1 MSIIA
6 NVNAQWWKPQHHYYD
21 TVEYVVMYE
30 LTFREDTAHLDCY
43 RTENHMLSIGKK
55 RDVSSFRGYGTYR
68 HNMELKK
75 AGDSGLTEELI
86 KTGRI
91 GKVFSDVPSSAIRC
105 SIFKNMTSKNITTID
120 HIYMQGM
127 YEYEESFNA
136 FNWQIT
142 AETDT
147 INNYVCQK
155 AICDFGG
162 RTWEA
167 WFTSELP
174 FSDGP
179 YKFCNLLNIFMI
191 VIKLGNYRCT
201 HQYISMYVAKFG
213 YIFKNT
219 FLRIYIRYCSDNAV
233 FGMPEVSLGIT
244 PGFGGTQR
252 LARAISVSKA
262 KEMLF
267 TGKSVKADEA
277 YRIGLVNCV
286 YPQAELMAGAM
297 KLAETIARNAPIA
310 VRQCKKAV
318 NEGLDVDLEAGL
330 SLESKLFGDC
340 FETQDQREGMSAFL
354 EKRKGV
360 QFVNG

>member
-1 MSIIA
+1 MKKSLILLAFMSIIA

-21 TVEYVVMYE
+21 TVEYVVLYE

-179 YKFCNLLNIFMI
+179 YKFCGLPGLILNIADTE
-191 VIKLGNYRCT
+191 NHY
-201 HQYISMYVAKFG
+201 SWKFLS
-213 YIFKNT
+213 IE
-219 FLRIYIRYCSDNAV
+219 RPS
-233 FGMPEVSLGIT
+233 
-244 PGFGGTQR
+244 
-252 LARAISVSKA
+252 
-262 KEMLF
+262 
-267 TGKSVKADEA
+267 
-277 YRIGLVNCV
+277 
-286 YPQAELMAGAM
+286 ELMMVYEVINDRIQTTKEGFF
-297 KLAETIARNAPIA
+297 KLQKRYKVSHTIGDATTNNDFVKKVVEYERAKNNPIE
-310 VRQCKKAV
+310 R
-318 NEGLDVDLEAGL
+318 
-330 SLESKLFGDC
+330 F
-340 FETQDQREGMSAFL
+340 
-354 EKRKGV
+354 
-360 QFVNG
+360 

>member
-1 MSIIA
+1 MKKLLILLAFMSIIA

-30 LTFREDTAHLDCY
+30 LTFREDTAHLDRY

-91 GKVFSDVPSSAIRC
+91 GKVFSDVPSSAIKC

-179 YKFCNLLNIFMI
+179 YKFCNLPGLILN
-191 VIKLGNYRCT
+191 
-201 HQYISMYVAKFG
+201 VADTENHYSWKFLS
-213 YIFKNT
+213 IE
-219 FLRIYIRYCSDNAV
+219 RPS
-233 FGMPEVSLGIT
+233 
-244 PGFGGTQR
+244 
-252 LARAISVSKA
+252 
-262 KEMLF
+262 
-267 TGKSVKADEA
+267 
-277 YRIGLVNCV
+277 
-286 YPQAELMAGAM
+286 ELMMVYEVINDRIQTTKEGFF
-297 KLAETIARNAPIA
+297 KLQKRYKVSHTIGDATTNNDF
-310 VRQCKKAV
+310 VKKAV
-318 NEGLDVDLEAGL
+318 EYERAKNNPIER
-330 SLESKLFGDC
+330 F
-340 FETQDQREGMSAFL
+340 
-354 EKRKGV
+354 
-360 QFVNG
+360 

>member
-1 MSIIA
+1 MKKSLILLAFMSIIA

-30 LTFREDTAHLDCY
+30 LTFREDTAHLDRY

-179 YKFCNLLNIFMI
+179 YKFCGLPGLILN
-191 VIKLGNYRCT
+191 
-201 HQYISMYVAKFG
+201 VADRENHYSWKFLS
-213 YIFKNT
+213 IE
-219 FLRIYIRYCSDNAV
+219 RPS
-233 FGMPEVSLGIT
+233 
-244 PGFGGTQR
+244 
-252 LARAISVSKA
+252 
-262 KEMLF
+262 
-267 TGKSVKADEA
+267 
-277 YRIGLVNCV
+277 
-286 YPQAELMAGAM
+286 ELMMVYEVINDRIQTTKEGFF
-297 KLAETIARNAPIA
+297 KLQKRYKVSHTIGDVTTNNDF
-310 VRQCKKAV
+310 VKKAV
-318 NEGLDVDLEAGL
+318 EYERAKNNPIER
-330 SLESKLFGDC
+330 F
-340 FETQDQREGMSAFL
+340 
-354 EKRKGV
+354 
-360 QFVNG
+360 

>member
-1 MSIIA
+1 MKKSLILLAFMSIIA

-30 LTFREDTAHLDCY
+30 LTFREDTAHLDRY

-179 YKFCNLLNIFMI
+179 YKFCNLPGLILN
-191 VIKLGNYRCT
+191 VTDTENHY
-201 HQYISMYVAKFG
+201 SWKFLS
-213 YIFKNT
+213 IE
-219 FLRIYIRYCSDNAV
+219 RPS
-233 FGMPEVSLGIT
+233 
-244 PGFGGTQR
+244 
-252 LARAISVSKA
+252 
-262 KEMLF
+262 
-267 TGKSVKADEA
+267 
-277 YRIGLVNCV
+277 
-286 YPQAELMAGAM
+286 ELMMVYEVINDRIQTTKEGFF
-297 KLAETIARNAPIA
+297 KLQKRYKVSHTIGDATTNNDF
-310 VRQCKKAV
+310 VKKAV
-318 NEGLDVDLEAGL
+318 EYERAKNNPIER
-330 SLESKLFGDC
+330 F
-340 FETQDQREGMSAFL
+340 
-354 EKRKGV
+354 
-360 QFVNG
+360 

>member
-1 MSIIA
+1 MKKSLILLAFMSIIA

-30 LTFREDTAHLDCY
+30 LTFREDTAYLDRC

-179 YKFCNLLNIFMI
+179 YKFCGLPGLILNIADTE
-191 VIKLGNYRCT
+191 NHY
-201 HQYISMYVAKFG
+201 SWKFLS
-213 YIFKNT
+213 IE
-219 FLRIYIRYCSDNAV
+219 RPS
-233 FGMPEVSLGIT
+233 
-244 PGFGGTQR
+244 
-252 LARAISVSKA
+252 
-262 KEMLF
+262 
-267 TGKSVKADEA
+267 
-277 YRIGLVNCV
+277 
-286 YPQAELMAGAM
+286 ELMMVYEVINDRIQTTKEGFF
-297 KLAETIARNAPIA
+297 KLQKRYKVSHTIGDATTNNDF
-310 VRQCKKAV
+310 VKKAV
-318 NEGLDVDLEAGL
+318 EYERAKNNPIER
-330 SLESKLFGDC
+330 F
-340 FETQDQREGMSAFL
+340 
-354 EKRKGV
+354 
-360 QFVNG
+360 

>member
-1 MSIIA
+1 MKKSLILLAFMSIIA

-142 AETDT
+142 TETDT
-147 INNYVCQK
+147 IHNYVCQK

-179 YKFCNLLNIFMI
+179 YKFCGLPGLILNIADTE
-191 VIKLGNYRCT
+191 NHY
-201 HQYISMYVAKFG
+201 SWKFLS
-213 YIFKNT
+213 IE
-219 FLRIYIRYCSDNAV
+219 RPS
-233 FGMPEVSLGIT
+233 
-244 PGFGGTQR
+244 
-252 LARAISVSKA
+252 
-262 KEMLF
+262 
-267 TGKSVKADEA
+267 
-277 YRIGLVNCV
+277 
-286 YPQAELMAGAM
+286 ELMMVYEVINDRIQTTKEGFF
-297 KLAETIARNAPIA
+297 KLQKRYKVSHTIGDAATNNDF
-310 VRQCKKAV
+310 VKKAV
-318 NEGLDVDLEAGL
+318 EYERAKNNPIER
-330 SLESKLFGDC
+330 F
-340 FETQDQREGMSAFL
+340 
-354 EKRKGV
+354 
-360 QFVNG
+360 

>member
-1 MSIIA
+1 MKKSLILLAFMSIIA

-21 TVEYVVMYE
+21 TVEYVVLYE

-127 YEYEESFNA
+127 YEYEESFDC
-136 FNWQIT
+136 FIWQIT
-142 AETDT
+142 SEIDT
-147 INNYVCQK
+147 IHNYVCQK

-179 YKFCNLLNIFMI
+179 YKFCGLPGLILNIADTE
-191 VIKLGNYRCT
+191 NHY
-201 HQYISMYVAKFG
+201 SWKFLS
-213 YIFKNT
+213 IE
-219 FLRIYIRYCSDNAV
+219 RPS
-233 FGMPEVSLGIT
+233 
-244 PGFGGTQR
+244 
-252 LARAISVSKA
+252 
-262 KEMLF
+262 
-267 TGKSVKADEA
+267 
-277 YRIGLVNCV
+277 
-286 YPQAELMAGAM
+286 ELMMVYEVINDRIQTTKEGFF
-297 KLAETIARNAPIA
+297 KLQKRYKVSHTIGDATTNNDF
-310 VRQCKKAV
+310 VKKAV
-318 NEGLDVDLEAGL
+318 EYERAKNNPIER
-330 SLESKLFGDC
+330 F
-340 FETQDQREGMSAFL
+340 
-354 EKRKGV
+354 
-360 QFVNG
+360 

>member
-1 MSIIA
+1 MKKSLILLAFMSIIA

-30 LTFREDTAHLDCY
+30 LTFREDTAHLDYY

-179 YKFCNLLNIFMI
+179 YKFCGLPGLILNIADTE
-191 VIKLGNYRCT
+191 NHY
-201 HQYISMYVAKFG
+201 SWKFLS
-213 YIFKNT
+213 IE
-219 FLRIYIRYCSDNAV
+219 RPS
-233 FGMPEVSLGIT
+233 
-244 PGFGGTQR
+244 
-252 LARAISVSKA
+252 
-262 KEMLF
+262 
-267 TGKSVKADEA
+267 
-277 YRIGLVNCV
+277 
-286 YPQAELMAGAM
+286 ELMMVYEVINDRIQTTKDGFF
-297 KLAETIARNAPIA
+297 KLQKRYKVSHTIGDATTNNDF
-310 VRQCKKAV
+310 VKKAV
-318 NEGLDVDLEAGL
+318 EYERAKNNPIER
-330 SLESKLFGDC
+330 F
-340 FETQDQREGMSAFL
+340 
-354 EKRKGV
+354 
-360 QFVNG
+360 

>member
-1 MSIIA
+1 MKNSLILLAFMSIIA

-30 LTFREDTAHLDCY
+30 LTFREDTAHLDRY

-68 HNMELKK
+68 HNMELKE

-179 YKFCNLLNIFMI
+179 YKFCNLPGLILN
-191 VIKLGNYRCT
+191 
-201 HQYISMYVAKFG
+201 VADTENHYSWKFLS
-213 YIFKNT
+213 IEKP
-219 FLRIYIRYCSDNAV
+219 S
-233 FGMPEVSLGIT
+233 
-244 PGFGGTQR
+244 
-252 LARAISVSKA
+252 
-262 KEMLF
+262 
-267 TGKSVKADEA
+267 
-277 YRIGLVNCV
+277 
-286 YPQAELMAGAM
+286 ELMMVYEVINDRIQTTKEGFF
-297 KLAETIARNAPIA
+297 KLQKRYKVSHTIGDATTNNAF
-310 VRQCKKAV
+310 VKKAV
-318 NEGLDVDLEAGL
+318 EYERAKNNPIER
-330 SLESKLFGDC
+330 F
-340 FETQDQREGMSAFL
+340 
-354 EKRKGV
+354 
-360 QFVNG
+360 

>member
-1 MSIIA
+1 MKKSLILLAFMSIIA

-75 AGDSGLTEELI
+75 AGDSGLAEIVI

-179 YKFCNLLNIFMI
+179 YKFCNLPGLILN
-191 VIKLGNYRCT
+191 
-201 HQYISMYVAKFG
+201 VADTENHYSWKFLS
-213 YIFKNT
+213 IE
-219 FLRIYIRYCSDNAV
+219 RPS
-233 FGMPEVSLGIT
+233 
-244 PGFGGTQR
+244 
-252 LARAISVSKA
+252 
-262 KEMLF
+262 
-267 TGKSVKADEA
+267 
-277 YRIGLVNCV
+277 
-286 YPQAELMAGAM
+286 ELMMVYEVINDRIQTTKEGFF
-297 KLAETIARNAPIA
+297 KLQKRYKVSHTIGDATTNNDF
-310 VRQCKKAV
+310 VKKAV
-318 NEGLDVDLEAGL
+318 EYERAKNNPIER
-330 SLESKLFGDC
+330 F
-340 FETQDQREGMSAFL
+340 
-354 EKRKGV
+354 
-360 QFVNG
+360 

>member
-1 MSIIA
+1 MKKSLILLAFMSIIA

-167 WFTSELP
+167 WFTLELP
-174 FSDGP
+174 FCDGP
-179 YKFCNLLNIFMI
+179 YKFCGLPGLILNIADTQNHYSWKFLSIEKPSEVMMVYDRI
-191 VIKLGNYRCT
+191 EERTHTTKNDFFKLQDRNK
-201 HQYISMYVAKFG
+201 ISHNISDMS
-213 YIFKNT
+213 
-219 FLRIYIRYCSDNAV
+219 SDN
-233 FGMPEVSLGIT
+233 
-244 PGFGGTQR
+244 
-252 LARAISVSKA
+252 
-262 KEMLF
+262 
-267 TGKSVKADEA
+267 
-277 YRIGLVNCV
+277 
-286 YPQAELMAGAM
+286 
-297 KLAETIARNAPIA
+297 
-310 VRQCKKAV
+310 KAV
-318 NEGLDVDLEAGL
+318 QKVIEYER
-330 SLESKLFGDC
+330 SKNNPIERF
-340 FETQDQREGMSAFL
+340 
-354 EKRKGV
+354 
-360 QFVNG
+360 

>member
-1 MSIIA
+1 MKKSLILLAFMSIIA

-179 YKFCNLLNIFMI
+179 YKFCNLPGLILN
-191 VIKLGNYRCT
+191 VTDTENHY
-201 HQYISMYVAKFG
+201 SWKFLS
-213 YIFKNT
+213 IE
-219 FLRIYIRYCSDNAV
+219 RPS
-233 FGMPEVSLGIT
+233 
-244 PGFGGTQR
+244 
-252 LARAISVSKA
+252 
-262 KEMLF
+262 
-267 TGKSVKADEA
+267 
-277 YRIGLVNCV
+277 
-286 YPQAELMAGAM
+286 ELMMVYEVINDRIQTTKEGFF
-297 KLAETIARNAPIA
+297 KLQKRYKVSHTIGDATTNNDF
-310 VRQCKKAV
+310 VKKAV
-318 NEGLDVDLEAGL
+318 EYERAKNNPIER
-330 SLESKLFGDC
+330 F
-340 FETQDQREGMSAFL
+340 
-354 EKRKGV
+354 
-360 QFVNG
+360 

>member
-1 MSIIA
+1 MKKSLILLVFMSIMI

-105 SIFKNMTSKNITTID
+105 SIFKNMTTKTISTVD
-120 HIYMQGM
+120 HIYLQGM

-155 AICDFGG
+155 ATCDFGG

-179 YKFCNLLNIFMI
+179 YKFCNLPGLILNIADTENHYSWKFLSIEKPSEPMMLYDRI
-191 VIKLGNYRCT
+191 EERTHTTKNDFFKLQDRNK
-201 HQYISMYVAKFG
+201 ISHS
-213 YIFKNT
+213 ISD
-219 FLRIYIRYCSDNAV
+219 ISSDNKTV
-233 FGMPEVSLGIT
+233 
-244 PGFGGTQR
+244 Q
-252 LARAISVSKA
+252 K
-262 KEMLF
+262 
-267 TGKSVKADEA
+267 
-277 YRIGLVNCV
+277 
-286 YPQAELMAGAM
+286 
-297 KLAETIARNAPIA
+297 TIEYERSRNNPIE
-310 VRQCKKAV
+310 R
-318 NEGLDVDLEAGL
+318 
-330 SLESKLFGDC
+330 F
-340 FETQDQREGMSAFL
+340 
-354 EKRKGV
+354 
-360 QFVNG
+360 

>member
-1 MSIIA
+1 MKKSLILLAFMSIIA

-30 LTFREDTAHLDCY
+30 LTFREDTAHLDRY

-55 RDVSSFRGYGTYR
+55 HEVSSFRGYDIYR
-68 HNMELKK
+68 RHMELKK
-75 AGDSGLTEELI
+75 VGDSGVTDELI

-179 YKFCNLLNIFMI
+179 YKFCGLPGLILNIADTE
-191 VIKLGNYRCT
+191 NHY
-201 HQYISMYVAKFG
+201 SWKFLS
-213 YIFKNT
+213 IE
-219 FLRIYIRYCSDNAV
+219 RPS
-233 FGMPEVSLGIT
+233 
-244 PGFGGTQR
+244 
-252 LARAISVSKA
+252 
-262 KEMLF
+262 
-267 TGKSVKADEA
+267 
-277 YRIGLVNCV
+277 
-286 YPQAELMAGAM
+286 ELMMVYEVINDRIQTTKEGFF
-297 KLAETIARNAPIA
+297 KLQKRYKVSHTIGDATTNNDF
-310 VRQCKKAV
+310 VKKAV
-318 NEGLDVDLEAGL
+318 EYERAKNNPIER
-330 SLESKLFGDC
+330 F
-340 FETQDQREGMSAFL
+340 
-354 EKRKGV
+354 
-360 QFVNG
+360 

>member
-1 MSIIA
+1 MKKSLILLAFMSIIA

-68 HNMELKK
+68 HNMELKE

-179 YKFCNLLNIFMI
+179 YKFCNLPGLILN
-191 VIKLGNYRCT
+191 
-201 HQYISMYVAKFG
+201 VADTENHYSWKFLS
-213 YIFKNT
+213 IE
-219 FLRIYIRYCSDNAV
+219 RPS
-233 FGMPEVSLGIT
+233 
-244 PGFGGTQR
+244 
-252 LARAISVSKA
+252 
-262 KEMLF
+262 
-267 TGKSVKADEA
+267 
-277 YRIGLVNCV
+277 
-286 YPQAELMAGAM
+286 ELMMVYEVINDRIQTTKEGFF
-297 KLAETIARNAPIA
+297 KLQKRNKVSHTIGDATTNNDF
-310 VRQCKKAV
+310 VKKAV
-318 NEGLDVDLEAGL
+318 EYERAKNNPIER
-330 SLESKLFGDC
+330 F
-340 FETQDQREGMSAFL
+340 
-354 EKRKGV
+354 
-360 QFVNG
+360 

>member
-1 MSIIA
+1 MKNSLILLAFMSIIA

-179 YKFCNLLNIFMI
+179 YKFCNLPGLILN
-191 VIKLGNYRCT
+191 
-201 HQYISMYVAKFG
+201 VADTENHYSWKFLS
-213 YIFKNT
+213 IE
-219 FLRIYIRYCSDNAV
+219 RPS
-233 FGMPEVSLGIT
+233 
-244 PGFGGTQR
+244 
-252 LARAISVSKA
+252 
-262 KEMLF
+262 
-267 TGKSVKADEA
+267 
-277 YRIGLVNCV
+277 
-286 YPQAELMAGAM
+286 ELMMVYEVINDRIQTTKEGFF
-297 KLAETIARNAPIA
+297 KLQKRNKVSHTIGDATTNNDF
-310 VRQCKKAV
+310 VKKAV
-318 NEGLDVDLEAGL
+318 EYERAKNNPIER
-330 SLESKLFGDC
+330 F
-340 FETQDQREGMSAFL
+340 
-354 EKRKGV
+354 
-360 QFVNG
+360 

>member
-1 MSIIA
+1 MKKSLILLAFMSIIA

-30 LTFREDTAHLDCY
+30 LTFREDSAHLDCY

-179 YKFCNLLNIFMI
+179 YKFCNLPGLILN
-191 VIKLGNYRCT
+191 
-201 HQYISMYVAKFG
+201 VADTENHYSWKFLS
-213 YIFKNT
+213 IE
-219 FLRIYIRYCSDNAV
+219 RPS
-233 FGMPEVSLGIT
+233 
-244 PGFGGTQR
+244 
-252 LARAISVSKA
+252 
-262 KEMLF
+262 
-267 TGKSVKADEA
+267 
-277 YRIGLVNCV
+277 
-286 YPQAELMAGAM
+286 ELMMVYEVINDRIQTTKEGFF
-297 KLAETIARNAPIA
+297 KLQKRYKVSHTIGDATTNNDF
-310 VRQCKKAV
+310 VKKAV
-318 NEGLDVDLEAGL
+318 EYERAKNNPIER
-330 SLESKLFGDC
+330 F
-340 FETQDQREGMSAFL
+340 
-354 EKRKGV
+354 
-360 QFVNG
+360 

>member
-1 MSIIA
+1 MKNSLILLAFMSIIA

-179 YKFCNLLNIFMI
+179 YKFCNLPGLILN
-191 VIKLGNYRCT
+191 
-201 HQYISMYVAKFG
+201 VADTENHYSWKFLS
-213 YIFKNT
+213 IE
-219 FLRIYIRYCSDNAV
+219 RPS
-233 FGMPEVSLGIT
+233 
-244 PGFGGTQR
+244 
-252 LARAISVSKA
+252 
-262 KEMLF
+262 
-267 TGKSVKADEA
+267 
-277 YRIGLVNCV
+277 
-286 YPQAELMAGAM
+286 ELMMVYEVINDRIQTTKEGFF
-297 KLAETIARNAPIA
+297 KLQKRYKVSHTIGDATTNNDF
-310 VRQCKKAV
+310 VKKAV
-318 NEGLDVDLEAGL
+318 KYERAKNNPIER
-330 SLESKLFGDC
+330 F
-340 FETQDQREGMSAFL
+340 
-354 EKRKGV
+354 
-360 QFVNG
+360 

>member
-1 MSIIA
+1 MKKSLILLAFMSIIA

-30 LTFREDTAHLDCY
+30 LTFREDTAHLDRY

-179 YKFCNLLNIFMI
+179 YKFCNLPGLILN
-191 VIKLGNYRCT
+191 
-201 HQYISMYVAKFG
+201 VADRENHYSWKFLS
-213 YIFKNT
+213 IE
-219 FLRIYIRYCSDNAV
+219 RPS
-233 FGMPEVSLGIT
+233 
-244 PGFGGTQR
+244 
-252 LARAISVSKA
+252 
-262 KEMLF
+262 
-267 TGKSVKADEA
+267 
-277 YRIGLVNCV
+277 
-286 YPQAELMAGAM
+286 ELMMVYEVINDRIQTTKEGFF
-297 KLAETIARNAPIA
+297 KLQKRYKVSHTIGDATTNNDF
-310 VRQCKKAV
+310 VKKAV
-318 NEGLDVDLEAGL
+318 EYERAKNNPIER
-330 SLESKLFGDC
+330 F
-340 FETQDQREGMSAFL
+340 
-354 EKRKGV
+354 
-360 QFVNG
+360 

>member
-1 MSIIA
+1 MKNSLILLAFMSIIA

-30 LTFREDTAHLDCY
+30 LTFREDTAHLDRY

-55 RDVSSFRGYGTYR
+55 NEVSSFRGYDIYR
-68 HNMELKK
+68 RHMELKK
-75 AGDSGLTEELI
+75 AGDSGITDELI

-127 YEYEESFNA
+127 YEYEESFDC
-136 FNWQIT
+136 FIWQIT

-179 YKFCNLLNIFMI
+179 YKFSGLPGLILNIADTENHYSWKILSIEEPSEVQMLYDRIEERTHTTKNDFF
-191 VIKLGNYRCT
+191 KLRDRNK
-201 HQYISMYVAKFG
+201 ISHN
-213 YIFKNT
+213 ISDT
-219 FLRIYIRYCSDNAV
+219 SSDN
-233 FGMPEVSLGIT
+233 
-244 PGFGGTQR
+244 
-252 LARAISVSKA
+252 
-262 KEMLF
+262 
-267 TGKSVKADEA
+267 
-277 YRIGLVNCV
+277 
-286 YPQAELMAGAM
+286 
-297 KLAETIARNAPIA
+297 
-310 VRQCKKAV
+310 KAV
-318 NEGLDVDLEAGL
+318 QKVIEYERAKNNPIER
-330 SLESKLFGDC
+330 F
-340 FETQDQREGMSAFL
+340 
-354 EKRKGV
+354 
-360 QFVNG
+360 

>member
-1 MSIIA
+1 MKKSLILLAFMSIIA

-91 GKVFSDVPSSAIRC
+91 GKMFSDVPSSAIRC

-174 FSDGP
+174 FCDGP
-179 YKFCNLLNIFMI
+179 YKFCNLPGLILN
-191 VIKLGNYRCT
+191 
-201 HQYISMYVAKFG
+201 VADTENHYSWKFLS
-213 YIFKNT
+213 IE
-219 FLRIYIRYCSDNAV
+219 RPS
-233 FGMPEVSLGIT
+233 
-244 PGFGGTQR
+244 
-252 LARAISVSKA
+252 
-262 KEMLF
+262 
-267 TGKSVKADEA
+267 
-277 YRIGLVNCV
+277 
-286 YPQAELMAGAM
+286 ELMMVYEVINDRIQTTKEGFF
-297 KLAETIARNAPIA
+297 KLQKRYKVSHTIGDATTNNDF
-310 VRQCKKAV
+310 VKKAV
-318 NEGLDVDLEAGL
+318 EYERAKNNPIER
-330 SLESKLFGDC
+330 F
-340 FETQDQREGMSAFL
+340 
-354 EKRKGV
+354 
-360 QFVNG
+360 

>member
-1 MSIIA
+1 
-6 NVNAQWWKPQHHYYD
+6 
-21 TVEYVVMYE
+21 
-30 LTFREDTAHLDCY
+30 
-43 RTENHMLSIGKK
+43 MLSIGKK

-179 YKFCNLLNIFMI
+179 YKFCNLPGLILN
-191 VIKLGNYRCT
+191 
-201 HQYISMYVAKFG
+201 VADTENHYSWKFLS
-213 YIFKNT
+213 IE
-219 FLRIYIRYCSDNAV
+219 RPS
-233 FGMPEVSLGIT
+233 
-244 PGFGGTQR
+244 
-252 LARAISVSKA
+252 
-262 KEMLF
+262 
-267 TGKSVKADEA
+267 
-277 YRIGLVNCV
+277 
-286 YPQAELMAGAM
+286 ELMMVYEVINDRIQTTKEGFF
-297 KLAETIARNAPIA
+297 KLQKRYKVSHTIGDVTTNNDF
-310 VRQCKKAV
+310 VKKAV
-318 NEGLDVDLEAGL
+318 EYERTKNNPIER
-330 SLESKLFGDC
+330 F
-340 FETQDQREGMSAFL
+340 
-354 EKRKGV
+354 
-360 QFVNG
+360 